1 MRAGRSL
8 SCLFACLTSP
18 NLSSRLQPEEG
29 RYVLEDLSARL
40 PVDLSEAE
48 QTLGCFTQN
57 CIVVAEGE
65 LQANGVFK
73 VGWGWMDVSGP
84 ACSWMGVACCQN
96 GKHDGC
102 SAGELACLT
111 RTPQLPSPPSL
122 KVAALGM
129 PPPERRADSLQAL
142 QGLDFFGGEVPDE
155 RQLLDWE
162 VR

>member
-8 SCLFACLTSP
+8 SRLFACLTSP
-18 NLSSRLQPEEG
+18 NPSSRLQPEEG

-73 VGWGWMDVSGP
+73 VGWGQMAVGRP
-84 ACSWMGVACCQN
+84 AVGWGSPCCQN
-96 GKHDGC
+96 SKPNGH
-102 SAGELACLT
+102 SPGELTCLT
-111 RTPQLPSPPSL
+111 CTPQLPSHL
-122 KVAALGM
+122 H
-129 PPPERRADSLQAL
+129 
-142 QGLDFFGGEVPDE
+142 
-155 RQLLDWE
+155 
-162 VR
+162 